1 MEGLYNKVLSNSGQ
15 KILTILK
22 VHKTLSTIEPI
33 CVHLQLKENGQ
44 KSLKQNNINK
54 RFVYLISPNKIK
66 DNKFYTGLEQVLN
79 SKKVSF
85 FQLRLKNET
94 SRNKISIGKKIKK
107 ICKKHRVKFLVN
119 DEPYLAKKLNADG
132 CHIGQK
138 DMNILEIKKILKDKI
153 IGITCHNSINL
164 VKQAIKNQPNYIALG
179 AFYSSKTKKVK
190 FKANIQILK
199 YVKTITKILIVAI
212 GGIKSNNYKKL
223 LLNKANFLAIS
234 GYIWNNKKLK
244 PIEAINKLK

>member
-1 MEGLYNKVLSNSGQ
+1 MS
-15 KILTILK
+15 ILK
-22 VHKTLSTIEPI
+22 V
-33 CVHLQLKENGQ
+33 
-44 KSLKQNNINK
+44 
-54 RFVYLISPNKIK
+54 
-66 DNKFYTGLEQVLN
+66 
-79 SKKVSF
+79 
-85 FQLRLKNET
+85 
-94 SRNKISIGKKIKK
+94 
-107 ICKKHRVKFLVN
+107 
-119 DEPYLAKKLNADG
+119 
-132 CHIGQK
+132 
-138 DMNILEIKKILKDKI
+138 KKILKKKI

-164 VKQAIKNQPNYIALG
+164 VKQAIKNHPNYIALG

-199 YVKTITKILIVAI
+199 YVKTMTKIPIVVI